1 MSSYLDH
8 LKLASRQLGIKVP
21 GSHLISL
28 SRNPDVVSGEQV
40 KDLLTSL
47 KVRKV
52 TRDQVKQ
59 LEQLIHSAKQMEGS
73 VENQSEQHTPDQEQS
88 EESPDL
94 EQGAGQASE
103 VDESDSYSRLYGVDE
118 TPTTGEPSNETKI
131 VDENPSEIAEHPKEA
146 DYVEEPSTSVENSEL
161 EIGTPQTNESDQP
174 GEAPEVTATEQVE
187 SEVEAEQAEIEQAEI
202 EQEEDVSMTR
212 TETAPTLDLSQYSNI
227 DAFYEPDRPVE
238 VIITKQGT
246 QLDLAWPDKDPFDG
260 EVFLLA
266 ADKSGFPTSPS
277 KAAQTWLT
285 QESAITISSESKF
298 FTLFSFESQGAV
310 GVRIGSGRVM
320 GEGNSLQVEEYQN
333 QIRMSWETDDPE
345 STVCVVRSEPNQDLP
360 QNPPRS
366 MRLALEANSMSF
378 IDRDVIPGEEYE
390 YRVFL
395 EWKSPT
401 GQILASP
408 GIKRKIAVQAPVP
421 QVKGF
426 TVKRIDQSPD
436 VSIQFET
443 PETPAKVRVF
453 QTRGLP
459 KPELLAARD
468 DGDEKDVSL
477 LDSESVKEWLGTEI
491 IDLPQVEENKMTMTA
506 PMLAGEVD
514 SRTYVAIS
522 VLGKKMRI
530 SEVEVVQQVGQIDQ
544 LELVDR
550 YDYQLLRVARPTG
563 AQILEVWAVRQGVSF
578 DQASLETPRK
588 VQLDEEYRRFGGVL
602 FSSSV
607 SGYPGMGSLSPEPQ
621 TIYVRGVSIFSGR
634 RHEGPWAEFN
644 YEGRVVIQYKTAK
657 IARTAQDNS
666 GFKFGRKKPQQVQ
679 DSTNA
684 LVFRTTTPA
693 QFERSITLQHLSGA
707 AFPLGQDDENTK
719 VNESIELRPREFNE
733 WSVYKSE
740 QGAPRQFQ
748 PGIHHRLLAITD
760 GNSGK
765 LNGSPCFVVD
775 GRVDD
780 FSAWRQGGNALN
792 ADLRVVLLGAK
803 QSGKTTYTQ
812 ALLNYLD
819 RNFSQLF
826 EAKLLPESGN
836 EHAAERLRSM
846 NEFILTGN
854 LPEGT
859 KTARPFVENQS
870 QHIGSSQT
878 DPTKPLTFE
887 LDNGG
892 DVPLRRIT
900 ITDVAGEDMD
910 TVDTMSFYEEAI
922 TSADLLIFIADPL
935 QIGAVQNAMAG
946 LPLPPKGTDPFLVM
960 KNLNQLLEQTDMARN
975 PTQKLAVVMSKL
987 DSFEELCATPESP
1000 VYGAIQPGM
1009 SITRDPN
1016 SNSKNIYN
1024 YFDGSMTELE
1034 ILGILGKLGISP
1046 FIRLVE
1052 NSFERENRRFFVVSS
1067 LGHARHAAQM
1077 DSAGISSLRISDP
1090 IRWAIH
1096 TWGK

>member
-1 MSSYLDH
+1 
-8 LKLASRQLGIKVP
+8 
-21 GSHLISL
+21 
-28 SRNPDVVSGEQV
+28 
-40 KDLLTSL
+40 
-47 KVRKV
+47 
-52 TRDQVKQ
+52 
-59 LEQLIHSAKQMEGS
+59 
-73 VENQSEQHTPDQEQS
+73 
-88 EESPDL
+88 
-94 EQGAGQASE
+94 
-103 VDESDSYSRLYGVDE
+103 
-118 TPTTGEPSNETKI
+118 
-131 VDENPSEIAEHPKEA
+131 
-146 DYVEEPSTSVENSEL
+146 
-161 EIGTPQTNESDQP
+161 
-174 GEAPEVTATEQVE
+174 
-187 SEVEAEQAEIEQAEI
+187 
-202 EQEEDVSMTR
+202 
-212 TETAPTLDLSQYSNI
+212 
-227 DAFYEPDRPVE
+227 
-238 VIITKQGT
+238 
-246 QLDLAWPDKDPFDG
+246 
-260 EVFLLA
+260 
-266 ADKSGFPTSPS
+266 
-277 KAAQTWLT
+277 
-285 QESAITISSESKF
+285 
-298 FTLFSFESQGAV
+298 
-310 GVRIGSGRVM
+310 
-320 GEGNSLQVEEYQN
+320 
-333 QIRMSWETDDPE
+333 
-345 STVCVVRSEPNQDLP
+345 
-360 QNPPRS
+360 
-366 MRLALEANSMSF
+366 MSF

-421 QVKGF
+421 QVRGF

-436 VSIQFET
+436 VAIQFET
-443 PETPAKVRVF
+443 PEAPAKVRVY
-453 QTRGLP
+453 QSRGLP
-459 KPELLAARD
+459 KAELLAARD

-477 LDSESVKEWLGTEI
+477 LESESVKDWLGTEI
-491 IDLPQVEENKMTMTA
+491 IDLPQIDENKMTMTA

-563 AQILEVWAVRQGVSF
+563 AQILEVWTVRRGVSF
-578 DQASLETPRK
+578 DQAALETPRK

-602 FSSSV
+602 FSSNV
-607 SGYPGMGSLSPEPQ
+607 SGYPGMGTLSPEPQ

-634 RHEGPWAEFN
+634 RHEGPWAEFE
-644 YEGRVVIQYKTAK
+644 YDGRVVIQYKTAK
-657 IARTAQDNS
+657 VARAVQDNS
-666 GFKFGRKKPQQVQ
+666 GLRFGRKKSQQVQ

-684 LVFRTTTPA
+684 LVFKTTTPA
-693 QFERSITLQHLSGA
+693 QFERSVTLQHLSGA

-719 VNESIELRPREFNE
+719 VNESIELKPREFNE
-733 WSVYKSE
+733 WSVYKNE

-748 PGIHHRLLAITD
+748 PGIHHRLIAITD

-765 LNGSPCFVVD
+765 INGSPCFVVD

-780 FSAWRQGGNALN
+780 FSAWRDGVNALN
-792 ADLRVVLLGAK
+792 AELKVVLLGAK

-826 EAKLLPESGN
+826 EAKLLPETGN
-836 EHAAERLRSM
+836 AHAADRLKSM
-846 NEFILTGN
+846 NDFILTGN

-859 KTARPFVENQS
+859 KTARPFVESKS
-870 QHIGSSQT
+870 QNIGSSQT

-892 DVPLRRIT
+892 NVPLKKIT

-910 TVDTMSFYEEAI
+910 TVETMSFYEEAI
-922 TSADLLIFIADPL
+922 TSADLLVFIADPL

-960 KNLNQLLEQTDMARN
+960 KNLNQLLDQTEMTRN
-975 PTQKLAVVMSKL
+975 PGQRLAVVMSKL

-1024 YFDGSMTELE
+1024 YFDGSMVELE
-1034 ILGILGKLGISP
+1034 ILGILGKLGINP
-1046 FIRLVE
+1046 LIRLVE

-1096 TWGK
+1096 SWGK

>member
-8 LKLASRQLGIKVP
+8 LKLASKQLGIKVP

-28 SRNPDVVSGEQV
+28 SRNPDVVSSEQV

-47 KVRKV
+47 KVRKI

-59 LEQLIHSAKQMEGS
+59 LEQLIQSAKQMESS
-73 VENQSEQHTPDQEQS
+73 VDSQTEQS
-88 EESPDL
+88 IDGQQPAGES
-94 EQGAGQASE
+94 SE
-103 VDESDSYSRLYGVDE
+103 NNQESAQTGEVAENDSYNRLYGVDE
-118 TPTTGEPSNETKI
+118 STAAMEPNDDTKTQDDEPSE
-131 VDENPSEIAEHPKEA
+131 VSDSPESAEH
-146 DYVEEPSTSVENSEL
+146 VEESLTLVENSEP
-161 EIGTPQTNESDQP
+161 ETESTP
-174 GEAPEVTATEQVE
+174 V
-187 SEVEAEQAEIEQAEI
+187 SEVEKTDEVSEVFESEQAPTEEAEEVKIEEAEASP
-202 EQEEDVSMTR
+202 QTKV
-212 TETAPTLDLSQYSNI
+212 ETAPALDISNYSNI
-227 DAFYEPDRPVE
+227 DAFYEPDRPIE
-238 VIITKQGT
+238 VIITKQGS

-285 QESAITISSESKF
+285 QDSSITVSSDSKF
-298 FTLFSFESQGAV
+298 FTLFSFESEGAV

-320 GEGNSLQVEEYQN
+320 GEVNSLQVEEYQN
-333 QIRMSWETDDPE
+333 QIRMSWDTDDPE

-426 TVKRIDQSPD
+426 AVRRIDQSPD

-443 PETPAKVRVF
+443 PEPPARVRVF

-634 RHEGPWAEFN
+634 RHEGPWAKFD

-666 GFKFGRKKPQQVQ
+666 GFRLGRKKPQQVQ

-719 VNESIELRPREFNE
+719 VNESIELRPREFSE
-733 WSVYKSE
+733 WSVYKNE

-748 PGIHHRLLAITD
+748 PGIHHRLIAITD

-792 ADLRVVLLGAK
+792 AELKIVLLGAK

-826 EAKLLPESGN
+826 EAKLLPETGN
-836 EHAAERLRSM
+836 EHAADRLRSM

-870 QHIGSSQT
+870 QNIGSSQT

-910 TVDTMSFYEEAI
+910 TVETMSFYEEAI
-922 TSADLLIFIADPL
+922 TSADLLVFIADPL

-960 KNLNQLLEQTDMARN
+960 KNLNQLLEQTEMSRN
-975 PTQKLAVVMSKL
+975 PQQKLAVVMSKL